1 MNLMNKLFIFSLVI
15 MLFMVSS
22 ASAVIYS
29 PMPINGKVIGVNVG
43 GLDIEI
49 TNMRTNK
56 IALTKTTDA
65 GEYLVDWSNT
75 DDEGETI
82 IKYMIGDKF
91 RVVIP
96 SCAERPDCVTVLT
109 YMGDSEIYTE
119 FDLTRIIIPCP
130 EKTECPTNTCD
141 GVGMEIIIGLIM
153 GIIVFIGGGLKFY
166 KNRAGDAT
174 LQHKHRGIRGYHNPN
189 TSHKDIRYKHARWK
203 DNPLKCLMDVKK
215 IEEKGSLI

>member
-1 MNLMNKLFIFSLVI
+1 MKKIFILSLLI

-22 ASAVIYS
+22 VSAVIYS
-29 PMPINGKVIGVNVG
+29 PMPINGKVMGVNVG

-49 TNMRTNK
+49 TNMRTGK

-82 IKYMIGDKF
+82 IKYMLGDKF

-109 YMGDSEIYTE
+109 YMGESEIYTE

-130 EKTECPTNTCD
+130 EKTECPVDTCE
-141 GVGMEIIIGLIM
+141 GVGIEIIIGLLT

-166 KNRAGDAT
+166 KNQAGGAT
-174 LQHKHRGIRGYHNPN
+174 LQHRHKGIRGYHDPN
-189 TSHKDIRYKHARWK
+189 TSHTNIKYKHARWK

-215 IEEKGSLI
+215 IEDKGGLI

>member
-1 MNLMNKLFIFSLVI
+1 MNKMFIFSLVI
-15 MLFMVSS
+15 MLLMVSS
-22 ASAVIYS
+22 VSAVIYP

-43 GLDIEI
+43 NLDIEI

-56 IALTKTTDA
+56 IALTKTTNA

-96 SCAERPDCVTVLT
+96 SCSERSDCVKVLT

-130 EKTECPTNTCD
+130 AKTECPTNTCD

-153 GIIVFIGGGLKFY
+153 GFIVFVGGGLKFY

-189 TSHKDIRYKHARWK
+189 TSHTDIRYKHARWK